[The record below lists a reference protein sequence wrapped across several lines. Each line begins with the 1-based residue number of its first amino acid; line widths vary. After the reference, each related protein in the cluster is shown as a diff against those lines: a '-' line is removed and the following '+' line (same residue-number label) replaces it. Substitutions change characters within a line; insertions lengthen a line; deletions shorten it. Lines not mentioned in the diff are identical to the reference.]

1 MTEPANPL
9 FTGYYDDRLPAGWR
23 EYDERKD
30 YQAQIATD
38 LAPDLAA
45 ALEGIELPW

>member
-9 FTGYYDDRLPAGWR
+9 FTGYYDDRLPAGWS
-23 EYDERKD
+23 EYDERND